1 VSDTTPISGIA
12 GRYATALFELAD
24 ESGALDTVE
33 AHLKQ
38 LSAALRDSAD
48 LRAVIG
54 SPIYTREQQGAAMAA
69 VLGAMGV
76 GAPTA
81 NLVGLM
87 AQKRRLFALP
97 DVIRA
102 FHQLLAKK
110 RGIVAAEVRS
120 ATPLSKAQRADLEAV
135 LNKATG
141 AKIALDV
148 VVDEGLIGG
157 LVVKVGS
164 KMIDTSI
171 RSRLSR
177 IETVMK
183 EAGI

>member
-1 VSDTTPISGIA
+1 VSDTAPISGIA
-12 GRYATALFELAD
+12 GRYAAALFELAD
-24 ESGALDTVE
+24 EAGALDAVE
-33 AHLKQ
+33 VHLN
-38 LSAALRDSAD
+38 AIAGAIADSAD
-48 LRAVIG
+48 LRAVIA
-54 SPIYTREQQGAAMAA
+54 SPLYTREEQGAAMAA
-69 VLGAMGV
+69 VLNAMGI

-87 AQKRRLFALP
+87 AEKRRLFALS

-102 FHQLLAKK
+102 FHALLAQK
-110 RGIVAAEVRS
+110 RGIVTADVQTAVR
-120 ATPLSKAQRADLEAV
+120 LSDAQVETLRETLA
-135 LNKATG
+135 KATG
-141 AKIALDV
+141 RQVAMNIV
-148 VVDEGLIGG
+148 IDEGLIGG

>member
-12 GRYATALFELAD
+12 GRYAAALFELAD
-24 ESGALDTVE
+24 ESGALDAVD
-33 AHLKQ
+33 AHLGQ
-38 LSAALRDSAD
+38 ISAALADSAD
-48 LRAVIG
+48 LRALIA
-54 SPIYTREQQGAAMAA
+54 SPVYTREQQGAAMAA
-69 VLGAMGV
+69 ILSAMGV

-102 FHQLLAKK
+102 FRALLDRK

-120 ATPLSKAQRADLEAV
+120 AAPLSKAQRADLEAV

>member
-1 VSDTTPISGIA
+1 MSDTTPISGIA
-12 GRYATALFELAD
+12 ERYAAALFELAD
-24 ESGALDTVE
+24 ESGALETVE
-33 AHLKQ
+33 GQ
-38 LSAALRDSAD
+38 LRDLGAALADSAE
-48 LRAVIG
+48 LRSLIA
-54 SPIYTREQQGAAMAA
+54 SPVYTREQQQQAMAA

-102 FHQLLAKK
+102 FQAMLRDR
-110 RGIVAAEVRS
+110 RGIVTAEVTS
-120 ATPLSKAQRADLEAV
+120 AARLSDAQQAELQGVLRKAVGADV
-135 LNKATG
+135 DM
-141 AKIALDV
+141 KIFI
-148 VVDEGLIGG
+148 DEGLIGG

-171 RSRLSR
+171 RSRLNR
-177 IETVMK
+177 IETIMK